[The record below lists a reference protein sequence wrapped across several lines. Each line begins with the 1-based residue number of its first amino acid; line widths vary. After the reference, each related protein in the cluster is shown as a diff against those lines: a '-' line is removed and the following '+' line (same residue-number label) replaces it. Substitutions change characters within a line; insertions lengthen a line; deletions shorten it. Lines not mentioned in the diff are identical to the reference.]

1 MLPLIMA
8 EVTQEVT
15 CDFPSFGLL
24 CPCLV
29 KWKNYVLGE
38 IQHVFPAMSSG
49 LNRNMARI
57 CQHALLSC
65 ASGVCLS
72 IDLAVWSQQRRLDTC
87 DCLVYEFRKSQ
98 RLVRNHYETRTVYSH
113 LGHSRAKDAGKVKS
127 NVWSTI

>member
-1 MLPLIMA
+1 MPS
-8 EVTQEVT
+8 EVEEL
-15 CDFPSFGLL
+15 CFGRDSA
-24 CPCLV
+24 CL
-29 KWKNYVLGE
+29 
-38 IQHVFPAMSSG
+38 SG
-49 LNRNMARI
+49 NELRPK
-57 CQHALLSC
+57 QKHGQDALLSC

-98 RLVRNHYETRTVYSH
+98 RLVRNHYETRTVYRH